1 MRGAPFDSILFV
13 LTGRFSD
20 ALVYT
25 ADVHAGQRRKGGDVP
40 YLAHLLGVTA
50 LVLEDGG
57 SEDEAIAALLHDAL
71 EDRGDRTSFEEIR
84 DRFGER
90 VAAIVRACSDTEVRP
105 KPPWDQRKRAYLERL
120 ETEPPDVLR
129 VSVADKLYN
138 ARAILFDHKLVGDQV
153 WERFGSGRPS
163 QMWYY
168 RSVADLF
175 LRRYPGAMAD
185 ELDQAVRELEAL
197 EG

>member
-1 MRGAPFDSILFV
+1 V
-13 LTGRFSD
+13 LTERFSD
-20 ALVYT
+20 ALAYT
-25 ADVHAGQRRKGGDVP
+25 AEVHAGQTRKGGDVP
-40 YLAHLLGVTA
+40 YMAHLLGVTA

-71 EDRGDRTSFEEIR
+71 EDRGERTSFEEIR
-84 DRFGER
+84 NRFGDE
-90 VAAIVRACSDTEVRP
+90 VADIVRACSDTEVTP
-105 KPPWDQRKRAYLERL
+105 KPPWDERKRAYLERL
-120 ETEPPDVLR
+120 ETEPKAVLR

-138 ARAILFDHKLVGDQV
+138 ARAILFDHKLVGAQV

-185 ELDQAVRELEAL
+185 DLDRAVRELESL

>member
-1 MRGAPFDSILFV
+1 M

-20 ALVYT
+20 ALVYA

-71 EDRGDRTSFEEIR
+71 EDRGDRTSFDEISE
-84 DRFGER
+84 RFGEP
-90 VAAIVRACSDTEVRP
+90 VARIVRACSDTEVRP
-105 KPPWDQRKRAYLERL
+105 KPPWDERKRAYLERL
-120 ETEPPDVLR
+120 ETEPAEVLR

-138 ARAILFDHKLVGDQV
+138 ARAILFDHRMVGDDV
-153 WERFGSGRPS
+153 WKRFGSGRPS
-163 QMWYY
+163 QLWYY

-175 LRRYPGAMAD
+175 LRRYPGPMAD
-185 ELDQAVRELEAL
+185 ELDRAVRELEAL
-197 EG
+197 

>member
-1 MRGAPFDSILFV
+1 V
-13 LTGRFSD
+13 LTGHFSD
-20 ALVYT
+20 ALVYA
-25 ADVHAGQRRKGGDVP
+25 ADVHAGQLRKGGDVP

-71 EDRGDRTSFEEIR
+71 EDRGDRTSFEDIR
-84 DRFGER
+84 DRFGEP
-90 VAAIVRACSDTEVRP
+90 VALIVRACSDTEVRP
-105 KPPWDQRKRAYLERL
+105 KPPWDERKRAYLERL
-120 ETEPPDVLR
+120 ETEPPEVLR

-138 ARAILFDHKLVGDQV
+138 ARAIVLDHRQIGDQV

-185 ELDQAVRELEAL
+185 ELDRTVRELESFAP
-197 EG
+197 

>member
-1 MRGAPFDSILFV
+1 
-13 LTGRFSD
+13 
-20 ALVYT
+20 VY
-25 ADVHAGQRRKGGDVP
+25 AAEIHAGQRRKGGDVP

-71 EDRGDRTSFEEIR
+71 EDRGERTSFEEIR
-84 DRFGER
+84 DRFGEP
-90 VAAIVRACSDTEVRP
+90 VALIVRACSDTEVKP
-105 KPPWDQRKRAYLERL
+105 KPPWDERKRAYLERL
-120 ETEPPDVLR
+120 ETEPPEVLR

-138 ARAILFDHKLVGDQV
+138 ARAILFDHKVVGDAV
-153 WERFGSGRPS
+153 WTRFGSGRPS

-185 ELDQAVRELEAL
+185 ELDIAVRQMEAL
-197 EG
+197 EP

>member
-1 MRGAPFDSILFV
+1 V

-20 ALVYT
+20 ALVYA
-25 ADVHAGQRRKGGDVP
+25 ADVHAGQLRKGGDVP

-71 EDRGDRTSFEEIR
+71 EDRGDRTSFEDIR
-84 DRFGER
+84 DRFGEP
-90 VAAIVRACSDTEVRP
+90 VALIVRACSDTEVRP
-105 KPPWDQRKRAYLERL
+105 KPPWDERKRAYLERL
-120 ETEPPDVLR
+120 ETEPPEVLR

-138 ARAILFDHKLVGDQV
+138 ARAIVLDHRQIGDQV

-175 LRRYPGAMAD
+175 LRRYPGTMAD
-185 ELDQAVRELEAL
+185 ELDRTVRELESFAP
-197 EG
+197 